1 MRSAS
6 SDCRQRLFIYCHNN
20 YYSYC
25 ASLKFKFFEN
35 PDNVMNN
42 FTIMIHSNSN
52 WLGTP
57 PTPPIPMLTNGSPL
71 NSRQT
76 SPSPDEPTIQDR
88 PLERQTTGELIGE
101 KNYYLKRIQ
110 LLNYAGGHQRHAIKS
125 IKLNLECTNKP
136 TLQLSLCHSGVEGD
150 YSLKLVANVTFPTK
164 CPQVIRESIVKLA
177 VKVED
182 GQTQCAIN
190 EGSVTFALRENPE
203 ITQLISYEQLF
214 QSKCVTFSLKTQI
227 FLCEFHPDDTTGILI
242 TSDCQ
247 MVNIPDFEGAV
258 DIRYT
263 GVPQP

>member
-1 MRSAS
+1 
-6 SDCRQRLFIYCHNN
+6 
-20 YYSYC
+20 
-25 ASLKFKFFEN
+25 
-35 PDNVMNN
+35 MNN
-42 FTIMIHSNSN
+42 FTIRLNDCSNSN

-57 PTPPIPMLTNGSPL
+57 PTPPIPMQTNGSPL

-76 SPSPDEPTIQDR
+76 SPSPDEPTIEDR

-101 KNYYLKRIQ
+101 KNSYLKRIPWV
-110 LLNYAGGHQRHAIKS
+110 NYARDHQQHTIKVQS
-125 IKLNLECTNKP
+125 IKLNLECSHKP
-136 TLQLSLCHSGVEGD
+136 TLQLSLRHSGVEGD
-150 YSLKLVANVTFPTK
+150 YSLKLVVNVTFPTK
-164 CPQVIRESIVKLA
+164 CPPVIRESIVKLA

-182 GQTQCAIN
+182 GQTQRVIN
-190 EGSVTFALRENPE
+190 EGSVTFALRETPE

-227 FLCEFHPDDTTGILI
+227 FLCEFHPDDTTGILN
-242 TSDCQ
+242 TSDCH